1 MAYIGREPTYGAF
14 ERQSLTADGSTV
26 TFTLDYTVAST
37 SSILVSVAGVVQE
50 PNSAYI
56 LAGGGTQITFTEAPA
71 SGETV
76 FLIYLG
82 IAYEGAIVGQA
93 SFTSFNELA
102 ETSADNDRFLVY
114 DISAQQVKYIE
125 SQYLVGITSRT
136 ELAERAAADDE
147 FLVYDTSASQIKKI
161 QTSNIV
167 KATTQRDYTGDGS
180 TTTFTVSSGVS
191 EDNLLVMNEGLVL
204 LPGTDYT
211 VSGTTLTLTTAPS
224 ANDKIDIR
232 ELPA

>member
-1 MAYIGREPTYGAF
+1 MAYLGREPTYGAF
-14 ERQSLTADGSTV
+14 ERQSLTADGSTT

-37 SSILVSVAGVVQE
+37 SSILVSVAGVLQE
-50 PNSAYI
+50 PNSAYT
-56 LAGGGTQITFTEAPA
+56 LGSGGTQIVFTEAPGA
-71 SGETV
+71 SETV

-82 IAYEGAIVGQA
+82 IAYDGAVVGQA
-93 SFTSFNELA
+93 SFTSFTELA
-102 ETSADNDRFLVY
+102 TRAASDDRFLVY
-114 DISAQQVKYIE
+114 DLSAQQVKWIE
-125 SQYLVGITSRT
+125 
-136 ELAERAAADDE
+136 
-147 FLVYDTSASQIKKI
+147 
-161 QTSNIV
+161 TSNIV
-167 KATTQRDYTGDGS
+167 KATTQRDYTGDGT

-224 ANDKIDIR
+224 VNDKIDIR

>member
-1 MAYIGREPTYGAF
+1 MAYLGREPTYGAF

-26 TFTLDYTVAST
+26 TYTLDYTVAST
-37 SSILVSVAGVVQE
+37 SSILVSVAGVIQE
-50 PNSAYI
+50 PNSAYN
-56 LAGGGTQITFTEAPA
+56 LASGGTQITFTEAPA

-93 SFTSFNELA
+93 SFTAFDELA
-102 ETSADNDRFLVY
+102 ERAATTDRFLVY
-114 DISAQQVKYIE
+114 DLSATQVKWIK
-125 SQYLVGITSRT
+125 T
-136 ELAERAAADDE
+136 E
-147 FLVYDTSASQIKKI
+147 
-161 QTSNIV
+161 NIV

>member
-1 MAYIGREPTYGAF
+1 MAYLGREPTYGAF
-14 ERQSLTADGSTV
+14 ERQSLTADGSTT

-37 SSILVSVAGVVQE
+37 SSILVSVAGVLQE
-50 PNSAYI
+50 PNSAYT
-56 LAGGGTQITFTEAPA
+56 LGSGGTQIVFTEAPGA
-71 SGETV
+71 SDTV

-82 IAYEGAIVGQA
+82 IAYDGAVVGQA
-93 SFTSFNELA
+93 SFTSYTELA
-102 ETSADNDRFLVY
+102 ARAASDDRFLVY
-114 DISAQQVKYIE
+114 DLSAQSVKWIE
-125 SQYLVGITSRT
+125 
-136 ELAERAAADDE
+136 
-147 FLVYDTSASQIKKI
+147 
-161 QTSNIV
+161 TSNIV

-224 ANDKIDIR
+224 VNDKIDIR